1 MPYPCDTHTHTSRC
15 GHARGSD
22 VQLVEAAIAAGLR
35 AIAVTDHIPMYWL
48 PQAEHEPT
56 LAMSM
61 AELPRYVAAVLDLKE
76 RHRGEIE
83 VLLGIEADYI
93 EGYEGELERL
103 LASYPFDVV
112 LGSVHRLGDWWV
124 DAPGSV
130 VRYQRGLDEVDAIW
144 SRYADLVI
152 SAASSGHFDVLAH
165 LDLPKKFGYRATVPF
180 AGRQAEVVAAV
191 AASGCAVELSSAG
204 RRRPVGEDYPAP
216 DLVQELA
223 AAGVSFVLSSD
234 AHDPSEVGLGF
245 GELVDTAR
253 SAGVTEVAVFRQ
265 RQRTM
270 VGIS

>member
-1 MPYPCDTHTHTSRC
+1 M
-15 GHARGSD
+15 
-22 VQLVEAAIAAGLR
+22 QLVEAAIAAGLQ

-61 AELPRYVAAVLDLKE
+61 EELPRYVAAVLDLKE

-93 EGYEGELERL
+93 EGHEAELEQL

-112 LGSVHRLGDWWV
+112 LGSVHRLGDRWV
-124 DAPGSV
+124 AAPSTV
-130 VRYQRGLDEVDAIW
+130 LRYQRGNGEVDAIW
-144 SRYADLVI
+144 SRYTDLVI
-152 SAASSGHFDVLAH
+152 AAAASGLFDVLAH
-165 LDLPKKFGYRATVPF
+165 LDLPKKFGHRATTPF

-204 RRRPVGEDYPAP
+204 RRRPVREDYPAP
-216 DLVQELA
+216 DLVRELA
-223 AAGVSFVLSSD
+223 AAGVQLVLSSD

-245 GELVDTAR
+245 AELVKTAGA
-253 SAGVTEVAVFRQ
+253 AGVTEVAVFRH
-265 RQRTM
+265 RRRTM
-270 VGIS
+270 AKIS